1 MTEDEARRTAQVRAE
16 EQPQH
21 GWIPR
26 QDPATGQWSVAKLAN
41 AGAPRGPIGEATHP
55 PPPAP
60 HDDPRTANM
69 RNVPPYGGGI

>member
-1 MTEDEARRTAQVRAE
+1 MTEDEARRLAQQRAA

-26 QDPATGQWSVAKLAN
+26 ADRATGEWSVAKV
-41 AGAPRGPIGEATHP
+41 AGAGGSRGPIGEAMHP

-60 HDDPRTANM
+60 HDDPR
-69 RNVPPYGGGI
+69 PPLNPNAAGF